1 MNAYAT
7 ANAPPVSAA
16 SIAATSQN
24 MQYQQAQIMNQM
36 NQMLNNANVS
46 CGPGTDCY
54 NQQQIT
60 DAQNAYNA
68 AVITEQNAP
77 KTVDTTFKNYLVA
90 AKGQTGANQALM
102 SQYTQNGLNEKAKQT
117 QQFDEWFNDM
127 TQKISTSAQYDQTMT
142 TLTENIKLATNA
154 INQVTINDDDATN
167 DLNLLERK
175 IHYTAQQVSAINGAE
190 FYIKLVY
197 WLAFL
202 TWGFCVI
209 YERAFTMNTAGLFVV
224 FTSFI
229 LAQEWIMDGIIYCL
243 KFIIPNNTYLT
254 W

>member
-1 MNAYAT
+1 MNDPM
-7 ANAPPVSAA
+7 APPVSAA

-24 MQYQQAQIMNQM
+24 MQYQQTQLMSQM
-36 NQMLNNANVS
+36 NQMINTANLS

-60 DAQNAYNA
+60 EALDAYNA
-68 AVITEQNAP
+68 AVITEQTAP
-77 KTVDTTFKNYLVA
+77 NTVDTTFKTYLVA
-90 AKGQTGANQALM
+90 SKGQNGANQALM

-117 QQFDEWFNDM
+117 QQFDEWFNNM
-127 TQKISTSAQYDQTMT
+127 TQQISTSAQYDQTMT
-142 TLTENIKLATNA
+142 TLNENIKLATNA
-154 INQVTINDDDATN
+154 IKQVNINDDDATN
-167 DLNLLERK
+167 VLNLLERK

-190 FYIKLVY
+190 YYIKLVY
-197 WLAFL
+197 WLAFM

-209 YERAFTMNTAGLFVV
+209 YERAFTMKTAGLFVL

-229 LAQEWIMDGIIYCL
+229 LAQDWIMDGIIYCI
-243 KFIIPNNTYLT
+243 KAIIPHDTYLK